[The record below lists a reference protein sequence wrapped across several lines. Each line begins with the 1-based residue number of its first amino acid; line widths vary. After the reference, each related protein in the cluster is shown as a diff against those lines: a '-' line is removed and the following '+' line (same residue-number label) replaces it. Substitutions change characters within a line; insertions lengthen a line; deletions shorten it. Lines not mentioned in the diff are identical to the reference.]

1 MFQKCSRKEKRI
13 LMAVELNW
21 SLIIASTISSVI
33 NAVAIF
39 LATRWVG
46 RAVDKIEKNNKK

>member
-1 MFQKCSRKEKRI
+1 
-13 LMAVELNW
+13 MAVELNW
-21 SLIIASTISSVI
+21 SMIITTTISSVI